1 MIGERV
7 AATGPLGSYARA
19 VNPQFV
25 RLLRTIGFD
34 RRWERASGAYL
45 FDDAGDRYLDLLGG
59 FGMFNVGRNNAR
71 VRAALV
77 EAMELE
83 TPGSVQLGVSALP
96 GLLAEA
102 LLGRLPDRLG
112 RVLFVNSGTEAVE
125 AAIKMARAATGR
137 PRVLSADHG
146 FHGLTLGS
154 LSANGN
160 VEFTGPFGPLLPGFD
175 RVPFNDPEA
184 LDHELARED

>member
-1 MIGERV
+1 MIGERLQ
-7 AATGPLGSYARA
+7 ATDPFETYARG

-59 FGMFNVGRNNAR
+59 FGMFNVGRNNPR
-71 VRAALV
+71 IRAALV

-96 GLLAEA
+96 GLLAEE
-102 LLGRLPDRLG
+102 LLRRLPPRLG

-125 AAIKMARAATGR
+125 AAIKLGRAATRR
-137 PRVLSADHG
+137 PRVLSAEHG
-146 FHGLTLGS
+146 FHGLTLGA
-154 LSANGN
+154 LSATATPE
-160 VEFTGPFGPLLPGFD
+160 VRDRFGPLLPGF
-175 RVPFNDPEA
+175 
-184 LDHELARED
+184 